1 MSIRN
6 IVKVMNFHAL
16 IRVDNA
22 KRKADKYRMMQKQL
36 QQMMASILYNRN
48 LILDKK
54 LLQPDP
60 SAPVWNIYL
69 GSDFG
74 FCNNYNSL
82 VNEKISKDHENKK
95 ILIGRKLHCRD
106 KENILF
112 SSTFAELEYRFD
124 ELKELLGE
132 GIRGRKCSEINIIY
146 NEYVNTTTIYFKT
159 ERIYPVETSE
169 EDGYYD
175 DFAMEEDAGNLLAD
189 LTASYVNYEVML
201 AVVSGRAAENVLRQ
215 NTTTESLKKIDEIEE
230 EKVRADRREKN
241 NKEFEKIID
250 NYVKNRAYK

>member
-82 VNEKISKDHENKK
+82 VNEKISKDHEN
-95 ILIGRKLHCRD
+95 
-106 KENILF
+106 
-112 SSTFAELEYRFD
+112 
-124 ELKELLGE
+124 
-132 GIRGRKCSEINIIY
+132 NIIY

-215 NTTTESLKKIDEIEE
+215 NTTTESLKKI
-230 EKVRADRREKN
+230 
-241 NKEFEKIID
+241 ID
-250 NYVKNRAYK
+250 NYVKTRAYKSEESHDRKNHFRVGAGSRDSHGRHRRGRA

>member
-1 MSIRN
+1 MSVRN
-6 IVKVMNFHAL
+6 VVKVMNFHAL

-22 KRKADKYRMMQKQL
+22 KRKAEKYRMMEEHL

-54 LLQPDP
+54 LLLPNQE
-60 SAPVWNIYL
+60 APVWNIYL

-82 VNEKISKDHENKK
+82 VNDKLSKDHEAKK

-106 KENILF
+106 KENVLF
-112 SSTFAELEYRFD
+112 SCTCADLEFRFH
-124 ELKELLGE
+124 ELKELLGDA
-132 GIRGRKCSEINIIY
+132 IRGRKCSEINIIF

-159 ERIYPVETSE
+159 DRIYPVETN
-169 EDGYYD
+169 EDAGYYD
-175 DFAMEEDAGNLLAD
+175 DFAMEGDAGELLSD
-189 LTASYVNYEVML
+189 LTASYVNYELML

-215 NTTTESLKKIDEIEE
+215 NTTTESLKKIDELEE
-230 EKVRADRREKN
+230 EQVKAERREKN
-241 NKEFEKIID
+241 NKEFEKIIE

>member
-1 MSIRN
+1 MGVRN
-6 IVKVMNFHAL
+6 VVKVMNFHAL

-22 KRKADKYRMMQKQL
+22 KRKAEKYRMMEEHL

-54 LLQPDP
+54 LLLPNT

-82 VNEKISKDHENKK
+82 VNDKLSKDHESKK

-106 KENILF
+106 QENVLF
-112 SSTFAELEYRFD
+112 SCTCGDLEIRFN
-124 ELKELLGE
+124 ELKELLGDA
-132 GIRGRKCSEINIIY
+132 IRGRKCSEINIIF

-159 ERIYPVETSE
+159 DRIYPVETD
-169 EDGYYD
+169 EDVGYYD
-175 DFAMEEDAGNLLAD
+175 DFAMEGDAGELLSD
-189 LTASYVNYEVML
+189 LTASYVNYELML

-215 NTTTESLKKIDEIEE
+215 NTTTESLKKIDELEE
-230 EKVRADRREKN
+230 EQVKAERREKN
-241 NKEFEKIID
+241 NKEFEKIIE

>member
-1 MSIRN
+1 MSVRN
-6 IVKVMNFHAL
+6 VVKVMNFHAL

-22 KRKADKYRMMQKQL
+22 KRKAEKYRMMEEHLQK
-36 QQMMASILYNRN
+36 MMASILYNRN

-54 LLQPDP
+54 LLLPDEN
-60 SAPVWNIYL
+60 APVWNIYL

-82 VNEKISKDHENKK
+82 VNEKLSKDSESKK
-95 ILIGRKLHCRD
+95 ILIGRKLHCKD
-106 KENILF
+106 KDNILF
-112 SSTFAELEYRFD
+112 SCECAELEFCFD
-124 ELKELLGE
+124 ELKKILKD
-132 GIRGRKCSEINIIY
+132 GIIGRKCSQINIIF
-146 NEYVNTTTIYFKT
+146 NEYVNTSTIYFKT
-159 ERIYPVETSE
+159 ERIYPVETDE
-169 EDGYYD
+169 EAGYYD
-175 DFAMEEDAGNLLAD
+175 DYAMEGDAGKLLAD

-230 EKVRADRREKN
+230 EQVKAARREKN
-241 NKEFEKIID
+241 NKEFEKIIE

>member
-1 MSIRN
+1 M
-6 IVKVMNFHAL
+6 
-16 IRVDNA
+16 
-22 KRKADKYRMMQKQL
+22 
-36 QQMMASILYNRN
+36 
-48 LILDKK
+48 
-54 LLQPDP
+54 
-60 SAPVWNIYL
+60 
-69 GSDFG
+69 
-74 FCNNYNSL
+74 
-82 VNEKISKDHENKK
+82 
-95 ILIGRKLHCRD
+95 
-106 KENILF
+106 
-112 SSTFAELEYRFD
+112 EYRFD

>member
-69 GSDFG
+69 A
-74 FCNNYNSL
+74 
-82 VNEKISKDHENKK
+82 V
-95 ILIGRKLHCRD
+95 ILA
-106 KENILF
+106 
-112 SSTFAELEYRFD
+112 SA
-124 ELKELLGE
+124 
-132 GIRGRKCSEINIIY
+132 
-146 NEYVNTTTIYFKT
+146 TTTTRWSMKRFP
-159 ERIYPVETSE
+159 RIMRT
-169 EDGYYD
+169 
-175 DFAMEEDAGNLLAD
+175 
-189 LTASYVNYEVML
+189 
-201 AVVSGRAAENVLRQ
+201 
-215 NTTTESLKKIDEIEE
+215 
-230 EKVRADRREKN
+230 RR
-241 NKEFEKIID
+241 F
-250 NYVKNRAYK
+250 